1 MPGGQA
7 LCYVR
12 LIELSAVHLVGPFPT
27 VETVGVD

>member
-1 MPGGQA
+1 
-7 LCYVR
+7 VR